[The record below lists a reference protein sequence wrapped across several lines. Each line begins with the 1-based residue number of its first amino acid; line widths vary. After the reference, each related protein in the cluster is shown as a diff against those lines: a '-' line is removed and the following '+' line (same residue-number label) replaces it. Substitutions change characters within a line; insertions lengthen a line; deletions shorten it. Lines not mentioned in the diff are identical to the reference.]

1 MARRRGA
8 GRPTRWRELRLNSD
22 GLFSTKM
29 EQNTVIYKKNRQNL
43 PCTVRFPKPAKNNGT
58 MADKHIWLNRSHVV
72 WISIHAEEYIQ
83 VVPLL
88 VLLLSLLLLLL
99 PLVLLL
105 LPLLLQLISLVVLLL
120 LPLLLLLLLPL
131 ILLLIL
137 PLVVLILPLV
147 QLILLQLPLPRQ

>member
-29 EQNTVIYKKNRQNL
+29 EQNTVIYKKIRQNL

-72 WISIHAEEYIQ
+72 WISIHVEEYIQ

-88 VLLLSLLLLLL
+88 V
-99 PLVLLL
+99 
-105 LPLLLQLISLVVLLL
+105 LL

-147 QLILLQLPLPRQ
+147 QLILLQLPLPPQ